1 VGVKPGLMHVFVES
15 NFVLELAFR
24 QSEYE
29 VCERIRQGA
38 KAAAYVLYLPQYA
51 LAEVFEKLRPLRNR
65 RDEYRRYLLEEIAQ
79 HRREDDSDATKMDD
93 LTQALTTLLEERTQ
107 QQTQRLHTVASE
119 LAQEATALVLSPP
132 IIEQAYSVAQVHN
145 LSPQDG
151 LVYASVLAGMRQLP
165 QQAPKLFIS
174 RNKDD
179 FGKPSIRAELQSLG
193 CEYLASFRAA
203 AGKLGV

>member
-1 VGVKPGLMHVFVES
+1 MMHVFVES
-15 NFVLELAFR
+15 NFLLELAFR

-29 VCERIRQGA
+29 VCERIRLGA
-38 KAAAYVLYLPQYA
+38 GALTYALYIPQYA

-107 QQTQRLHTVASE
+107 QQTSRLYTVASE
-119 LAQEATALVLSPP
+119 LAQEAFTLPLSPA
-132 IIEQAYSVAQVHN
+132 IIQQAYGVAQLHN

-151 LVYASVLAGMRQLP
+151 LVYASVIDGLRQLLP
-165 QQAPKLFIS
+165 QAPKLFIS

-179 FGKPSIRAELQSLG
+179 FGKPSVRAELQALG

-203 AGKLGV
+203 AGRLGV